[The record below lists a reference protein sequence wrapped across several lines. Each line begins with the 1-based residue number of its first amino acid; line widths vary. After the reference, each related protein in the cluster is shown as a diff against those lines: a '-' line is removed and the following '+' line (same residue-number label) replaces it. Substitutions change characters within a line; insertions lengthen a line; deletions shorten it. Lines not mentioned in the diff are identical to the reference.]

1 MTLARVDFL
10 ATDFTDLITQKGYNV
25 KIEFSVRCPCIDP
38 STGRGVPN
46 CSNCDG
52 RGNYYYQSTNT
63 KGLITRMNKEVQ
75 MGDSIGA
82 LEPGYAY
89 LTLPHTSF
97 ISVFD
102 RVTNLDSTVIYSEV
116 VLHNGTE
123 DSLTYVPVGSVLYA
137 AIQAS
142 PTSPIV
148 PLNQGTDYTLDVDG
162 NITYSEALSPTLT
175 SGQGITFRYY
185 CNPIWIVKDTNNY
198 VRDTFVLFGNP
209 TDTFTNMPIRALMK
223 LEFMGES

>member
-1 MTLARVDFL
+1 
-10 ATDFTDLITQKGYNV
+10 
-25 KIEFSVRCPCIDP
+25 
-38 STGRGVPN
+38 
-46 CSNCDG
+46 
-52 RGNYYYQSTNT
+52 
-63 KGLITRMNKEVQ
+63 MNKEVQ
-75 MGDSIGA
+75 LGDSIGT

-89 LTLPHTSF
+89 LTLPHTEF

-123 DSLTYVPVGSVLYA
+123 DSLTYPPIGPVVYA
-137 AIQAS
+137 AIQDTPS
-142 PTSPIV
+142 SPIV
-148 PLNQGTDYTLDVDG
+148 PLNQGTDYTIDDEG
-162 NITYSEALSPTLT
+162 NITYSTALTGTLT

-185 CNPIWIVKDTNNY
+185 FNPVWIVKDTNNY
-198 VRDTFVLFGNP
+198 VRDTFVIFGNP